1 MHQNDISAS
10 QVANSLYKRRGL
22 RPIAKA
28 PPTPSIKEPVVP
40 EFNTTFTQR
49 LREFFGHIWALMY
62 WMAVFIQRHTP
73 ILKPLDE
80 QETPSSTPTSQ
91 TSTSETPSPINT
103 EDEYTESE
111 DDLENDPDYLPENDS
126 DETDTDEEFSEDP
139 TDDEEVYSDV
149 GGEVTDE
156 ESVFLSEQCPDAPT
170 KRMRPGTHPV
180 IYGMGPEYRSSM
192 SSREKRAQI
201 DEAFDEDSIPTDCD
215 DAWDFFKNN
224 PQLAEKY
231 RVQNYC

>member
-1 MHQNDISAS
+1 MHQHDISAS
-10 QVANSLYKRRGL
+10 QVASSLYKRRGL

-28 PPTPSIKEPVVP
+28 PPSPSIKEPVVP
-40 EFNTTFTQR
+40 EFNPTFTQR
-49 LREFFGHIWALMY
+49 VREFFGHIWALIY
-62 WMAVFIQRHTP
+62 WIVVFIQRHTP

-80 QETPSSTPTSQ
+80 QGTPSSTPSPQ

-103 EDEYTESE
+103 YESESE
-111 DDLENDPDYLPENDS
+111 DDLEDDPDYLPENDS

-139 TDDEEVYSDV
+139 TDDEEVYSD
-149 GGEVTDE
+149 GDGEGEVTDE
-156 ESVFLSEQCPDAPT
+156 ESVFLSEQCPEAPG
-170 KRMRPGTHPV
+170 RALPETHPV